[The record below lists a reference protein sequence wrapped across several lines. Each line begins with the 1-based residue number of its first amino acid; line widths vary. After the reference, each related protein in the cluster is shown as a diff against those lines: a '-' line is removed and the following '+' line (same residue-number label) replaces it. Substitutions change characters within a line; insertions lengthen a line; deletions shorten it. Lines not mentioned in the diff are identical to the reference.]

1 MYDDNIAVVEFGR
14 KIRYYY
20 MFQPQIYE
28 YFASALREKLGLD
41 PQDIDILLFND
52 GKDKVLEKYSA

>member
-41 PQDIDILLFND
+41 P
-52 GKDKVLEKYSA
+52 